1 MTPTE
6 YLDTPNGKEL
16 KQYFDNYFDV
26 AKSMSGDWWRRNCAH
41 FAFISEAWIAFSEGH
56 FDSVND
62 IDDDFANA
70 NPKDIFDGIIGWS
83 EGSDDAAIVL
93 TCNHDYARDE
103 ELRDA
108 WRWYKDYE

>member
-1 MTPTE
+1 MTVTE

-26 AKSMSGDWWRRNCAH
+26 AKSMSGDWWWRNCAH
-41 FAFISEAWIAFSEGH
+41 FAFITEAWIAFTEGH

-62 IDDDFANA
+62 IDDDFADA
-70 NPKDIFDGIIGWS
+70 NPKDIFDGVIHWS
-83 EGSDDAAIVL
+83 EGSDDAAVVL